1 MPIFSR
7 YNWNSF
13 NYVCA
18 FQEIYLLLK
27 EMLTYFKK
35 IIWSKNILVI
45 FTLIELNNITIKEG
59 FGIYLVQLLSD
70 M

>member
-13 NYVCA
+13 IYVYA

-35 IIWSKNILVI
+35 ITWSENRLAI
-45 FTLIELNNITIKEG
+45 FTLIEINNITIKEG
-59 FGIYLVQLLSD
+59 FGIYLVQL
-70 M
+70 

>member
-7 YNWNSF
+7 YGWNSF
-13 NYVCA
+13 NYVYA

-59 FGIYLVQLLSD
+59 FGIYLVQFLSD